1 MRVRV
6 PPLAHDAAGWK
17 PADREPRDG
26 RSEMSACGCIN
37 RAGAQARNWP
47 TARIDRKSN
56 RFATRIS
63 LRKRNQLENQLEKG
77 EQHGGGV
84 GRSRRSVAGEPA
96 NRIVSVNSEP
106 TNVPDNAEGSFPSGQ
121 RGQTVNLMA
130 LPSQVRILHSPLTHD
145 PHLRTQLPS
154 AEHDAHLGVMI
165 GARPTVRAG
174 RHRDEKNFAKRKNRR
189 ENRQKSRVRV

>member
-1 MRVRV
+1 MRVPV

-26 RSEMSACGCIN
+26 RSEMSGCGCIN

-130 LPSQVRILHSPLTHD
+130 LPSQVRILHSPLAPVTVG
-145 PHLRTQLPS
+145 LRW
-154 AEHDAHLGVMI
+154 
-165 GARPTVRAG
+165 RPRKPFRRTVPRIS
-174 RHRDEKNFAKRKNRR
+174 R
-189 ENRQKSRVRV
+189 EADRGCSSMVEQ